1 MIRQVGPL
9 VFAIVSTVSVTA
21 TVRDDVYNEGFKEG
35 YSYAGKESGGLAPLE
50 PLDQLTP
57 LPKLGETTPS
67 DTYNRGVI
75 EGYRKFKEKNS
86 FIQLEQN

>member
-1 MIRQVGPL
+1 MIRQISSL
-9 VFAIVSTVSVTA
+9 VFAIVSMVSVTA
-21 TVRDDVYNEGFKEG
+21 TVRDDVYNAGFKEG
-35 YSYAGKESGGLAPLE
+35 YSYAGKESGGLAPMK
-50 PLDQLTP
+50 PLAPLTP
-57 LPKLGETTPS
+57 MQNLGEQDQS

>member
-9 VFAIVSTVSVTA
+9 VFAIVSTISVTA
-21 TVRDDVYNEGFKEG
+21 TVRDDVYNAGFKEG
-35 YSYAGKESGGLAPLE
+35 YSYAGQESGGLAPLK

-57 LPKLGETTPS
+57 LPKLGETTSS

-75 EGYRKFKEKNS
+75 EGYRKFKENNS

>member
-1 MIRQVGPL
+1 MINQVGMF

-21 TVRDDVYNEGFKEG
+21 TVRGDVYNEGFKEG

-57 LPKLGETTPS
+57 MQNLGEQDQS